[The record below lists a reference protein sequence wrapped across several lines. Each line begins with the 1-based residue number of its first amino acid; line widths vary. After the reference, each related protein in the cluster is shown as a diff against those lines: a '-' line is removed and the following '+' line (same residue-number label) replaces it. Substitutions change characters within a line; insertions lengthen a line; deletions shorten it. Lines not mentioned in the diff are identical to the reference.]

1 MQLEKIDIFTK
12 DRYELVDI
20 TGKIKEIIKQSKI
33 QNGLA
38 IIFVPHSTAGIILTE
53 NEEGLKKDW
62 LKFLEKIVS
71 NFDFNHNKIDDNA
84 DSHILSGINGQ
95 EKILLIENG
104 SLVQG
109 TWQQIFLAEF
119 DGPRTRTIIV
129 KIILC

>member
-84 DSHILSGINGQ
+84 DSHILSGIIGQ
-95 EKILLIENG
+95 EKILLIEDG